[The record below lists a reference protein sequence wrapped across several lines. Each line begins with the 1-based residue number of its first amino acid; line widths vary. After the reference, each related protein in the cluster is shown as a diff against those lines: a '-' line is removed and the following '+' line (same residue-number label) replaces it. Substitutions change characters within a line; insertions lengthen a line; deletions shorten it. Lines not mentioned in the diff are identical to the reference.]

1 MLKRILTCLC
11 VVAAMAATAQTV
23 TVTGVVTDNTGE
35 PLIGA
40 SVFEKGT
47 PSNGC
52 TTNIDGEFSI
62 TLPPPTYY
70 FSYQLCRL

>member
-11 VVAAMAATAQTV
+11 AVAALAVTAQTV

-40 SVFEKGT
+40 SVFEKGN
-47 PSNGC
+47 PSKGC

-62 TLPPPTYY
+62 VLPPPYY
-70 FSYQLCRL
+70 ANSQLCRL